1 MPFALAH
8 PGLTHMA
15 IQALADYGGFEKFLV
30 VSQNVDGLHR
40 RSGLDP
46 SHLIELHG
54 NCFMEECF
62 KCHHKVSRDFEV
74 EYVGFRYTGER
85 LAIGEFALPLGGFR
99 AGRGV
104 NFSPLPNVLMDA
116 RSKMPALQGET
127 DRCSPGLER
136 RP

>member
-1 MPFALAH
+1 MLLFLFSGVPFALAH

-15 IQALADYGGFEKFLV
+15 IRALADYGGFEKFLV

-46 SHLIELHG
+46 DHLIELHG

-85 LAIGEFALPLGGFR
+85 LGKRRICIAYVGFSCR
-99 AGRGV
+99 ERCK
-104 NFSPLPNVLMDA
+104 FSFFL
-116 RSKMPALQGET
+116 
-127 DRCSPGLER
+127 C
-136 RP
+136 RPY